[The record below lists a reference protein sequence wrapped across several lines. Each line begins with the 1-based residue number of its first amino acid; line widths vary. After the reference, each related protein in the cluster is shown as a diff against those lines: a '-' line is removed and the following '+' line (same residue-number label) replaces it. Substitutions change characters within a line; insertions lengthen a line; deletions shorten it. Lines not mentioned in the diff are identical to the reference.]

1 MARFGADVT
10 IVEAGDRLLPG
21 TVDLRGLG
29 LESASLD
36 ESAQFI
42 QVDKRMRAADG
53 IWAMGDITGKA
64 MFTHVAIYQSAI
76 IVADIL
82 GEDHPPAQYD
92 AVPRATFTDPEV
104 GVVGM
109 TAAEAMIAGLDVIVV
124 VKQLPATIRAWLH
137 SSGPGIIKVIVDR
150 KTGVL
155 VGATAVGPHHRENA
169 RARQLADQ
177 QDQSSLVSRMIRA
190 A

>member
-64 MFTHVAIYQSAI
+64 MFTH
-76 IVADIL
+76 VADIL